1 MSPDFM
7 IIGAAKSGTTSLAND
22 LARHQGIFITDPKE
36 PEFFCRD
43 ENYARGLAW
52 YESLYDSAK
61 PDQIKGEA
69 SPHYTDYP
77 AMPHT
82 APRLAQAYPE
92 LKMVYIVRDPV
103 ERAYSGWLQKLK
115 NQDRWGG
122 DLDVPRQ
129 FSEAIRSYRPL
140 IDMGDYKLQIS
151 RILEYF
157 PREQLRVYLFE
168 DYVSDRAVM
177 IRDLAL
183 FLGVDP
189 GPLLEFDAKQSNASA
204 DHFETKAKN
213 RMVNRI
219 KQIPGVEA
227 AKELVPEKL
236 RKGAVQAFFQSPLG
250 KRAVQQAEPDP
261 MSDEDRA
268 YLVDHYRDAV
278 SWLEGYMGR
287 SLSNWA
293 GDSA

>member
-7 IIGAAKSGTTSLAND
+7 IIGAAKSGTTSLASD
-22 LARHQGIFITDPKE
+22 LARHPGIFITEPKE

-52 YESLYDSAK
+52 YESLYDTAK

-77 AMPHT
+77 DMPET
-82 APRLAQAYPE
+82 APRLAQAYPH
-92 LKMVYIVRDPV
+92 LKMIYIVRDPV

-122 DLDVPRQ
+122 DLDVPRD
-129 FSEAIRSYRPL
+129 FSEAIRTYRPL
-140 IDMGDYKLQIS
+140 IDIGDYKLQIS

-157 PREQLRVYLFE
+157 PRGQLRVYLFE

-177 IRDLAL
+177 IRDLAS

-189 GPLLEFDAKQSNASA
+189 GPLLEFEAKQSNASA
-204 DHFETKAKN
+204 DHFEAQAKN
-213 RMVNRI
+213 RMVSRLR
-219 KQIPGVEA
+219 QIPGVEA

-236 RKGAVQAFFQSPLG
+236 RKGAMQAVFQSPLG

-261 MSDEDRA
+261 MSEEDRA
-268 YLVDHYRDAV
+268 YLVDHYRDGV
-278 SWLEGYMGR
+278 SWLEGFLGR
-287 SLSNWA
+287 TLSHWT
-293 GDSA
+293 GESA